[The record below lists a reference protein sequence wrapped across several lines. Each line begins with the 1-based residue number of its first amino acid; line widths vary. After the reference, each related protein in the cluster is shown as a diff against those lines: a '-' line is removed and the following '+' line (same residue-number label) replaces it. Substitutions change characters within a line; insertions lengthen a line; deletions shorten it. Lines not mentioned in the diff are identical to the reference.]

1 MIRTKYIMIILL
13 GLTIVSCNNSS
24 KNVDSNNLSSA
35 DTLRKVP
42 EKRTTTNYAD
52 TAIYVGQKL
61 NDFISITQYR
71 YSVKK
76 EKIQIEG
83 TDYDIYD
90 VYENG
95 QKKFAVEPDIN
106 KPDILWR
113 IRIYGTDLKT
123 ENGIGVGSTFAD
135 IKTKYQIK
143 NIGTDEGLN
152 ITVKD
157 VSVVFLMDN
166 SKLPI
171 DWWNNMDNDKIPEN
185 LPIAQIIIWDTK
197 SYLTLDK
204 IIKTN

>member
-1 MIRTKYIMIILL
+1 MTVLL

-24 KNVDSNNLSSA
+24 KNVESNNLSSA

-42 EKRTTTNYAD
+42 DKRTSTNYAD
-52 TAIYVGQKL
+52 TAIYVGQKI
-61 NDFISITQYR
+61 NDFISLTQHR
-71 YSVKK
+71 YKVKK

-83 TDYDIYD
+83 DDYDIYN
-90 VYENG
+90 VYENR
-95 QKKFAVEPDIN
+95 QKIFAVEPDFD

-113 IRIYGTDLKT
+113 IRIYGTELKT

-135 IKTKYQIK
+135 IKTKYQIE

-157 VSVVFLMDN
+157 LSLVFLMDN

-171 DWWNNMDNDKIPEN
+171 DWWNKMDNDKIPET
-185 LPIAQIIIWDTK
+185 LPIKQMIIWETK
-197 SYLTLDK
+197 SHLTLDK
-204 IIKTN
+204 AIKKN